1 MLHPLINPN
10 SQHYQHD
17 TKSSIEMMEEKYN
30 VLEMIAFCRINI
42 FKYEYRKEHKGQLDS
57 DLEKITT
64 YKNYL
69 NLLLSCY
76 EEFYIYSPTVK
87 QSYSRNG
94 IAIEYK

>member
-42 FKYEYRKEHKGQLDS
+42 FKYEYRKEHKGQLET
-57 DLEKITT
+57 DLEKIIT
-64 YKNYL
+64 YQNYL
-69 NLLLSCY
+69 DLLLRCSH
-76 EEFYIYSPTVK
+76 IYSPTVK